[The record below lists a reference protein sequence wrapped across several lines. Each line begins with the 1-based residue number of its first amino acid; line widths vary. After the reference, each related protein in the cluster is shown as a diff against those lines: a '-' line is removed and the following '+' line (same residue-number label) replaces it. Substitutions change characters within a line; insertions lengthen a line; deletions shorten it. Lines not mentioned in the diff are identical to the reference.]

1 MLFVPVTGLWASSV
15 GIVGLALNLRA
26 YDFISQEL
34 AAEDP
39 EFETFY
45 TNILLNEGIRMW
57 MAAQDQPHE
66 NYIFPEEVLPRGN
79 AL

>member
-1 MLFVPVTGLWASSV
+1 MTSFLK
-15 GIVGLALNLRA
+15 LR
-26 YDFISQEL
+26 

-45 TNILLNEGIRMW
+45 TKHLLNEGIRMW